1 MIRLTVLAA
10 TLALIASPA
19 FAQNDAGPLGDK
31 VGEFVGSG
39 EGELSAEITHL
50 QNDVYA
56 ISITTTVPM
65 ENDIPGCGGGIDGEM
80 IMTETGG
87 NFFVENED
95 YEQGST
101 SPLTNERYCEIGV
114 NFDEDGFLNLEER
127 GGCIAY
133 HGASCGFTGQLI
145 SVNAIN

>member
-1 MIRLTVLAA
+1 MIRLSILAA
-10 TLALIASPA
+10 TLAFTAIPA
-19 FAQNDAGPLGDK
+19 LAQDNGPLGDR
-31 VGEFVGSG
+31 VGEYVGSG

-87 NFFVENED
+87 NFFVENEF

-101 SPLTNERYCEIGV
+101 SPMTRERYCEIGV
-114 NFDEDGFLNLEER
+114 TFDEDGFLNLEER
-127 GGCIAY
+127 NGCISY
-133 HGASCGFTGQLI
+133 HGAACGFTGQLLN
-145 SVNAIN
+145 VNAIN

>member
-1 MIRLTVLAA
+1 MIRLPVLAA
-10 TLALIASPA
+10 TLALFAGPA
-19 FAQNDAGPLGDK
+19 FAQDTGPLGDK
-31 VGEFVGSG
+31 VGQFVGSG

-65 ENDIPGCGGGIDGEM
+65 ENDIPGCGGGINGEM
-80 IMTETGG
+80 IVDETGG

-95 YEQGST
+95 YEANST

-114 NFDEDGFLNLEER
+114 NFDDDGFLNLEER
-127 GGCIAY
+127 SGCISY
-133 HGASCGFTGQLI
+133 HGASCGISGPLN
-145 SVNAIN
+145 SVNAIH